1 MPERSHGDPRA
12 DQIRDLVQKLL
23 PPPPAGATSAT
34 SAPLEGDALDQ
45 ALEGLRAFVSEPSA
59 QRPSAAVERR
69 LNELLGMIVA
79 LVSFDYDKR
88 ASVSDQNDVY
98 DHFASGLN
106 MLAEELSSSTVSKDY
121 VNNIIESM
129 SDLLVVTDG
138 DAHIKTVNQAA
149 CDLLSHSRG
158 ELIARPI
165 EMLFTDLSAL
175 DLLKTGGI
183 RDQERDC
190 IAKGGRIVR
199 VSFSASVLRDKRGEA
214 LGLVCVARD
223 LTENKRL
230 EEERWRLRE
239 AVARQSIL
247 LEELSTPLIPI
258 TRAILVMPLIG
269 TVDERRATQMVDT
282 LLQGVVS
289 RRTEVA
295 IIDITGIRTMD
306 DQGVAGVLKAVQA
319 VRLVGAE
326 VFLTGIRP
334 EVARLLVAQ
343 GYDLSGIKTFGSLQ
357 NGIIHAMKRGRE
369 KPR

>member
-1 MPERSHGDPRA
+1 MAERSQGDPRA
-12 DQIRDLVQKLL
+12 AQIRDLVLKLL
-23 PPPPAGATSAT
+23 PPPAEGTE
-34 SAPLEGDALDQ
+34 SAPKEGDPLDQ
-45 ALEGLRAFVSEPSA
+45 ALESLRSLTSA
-59 QRPSAAVERR
+59 PPASRPPAVPERR
-69 LNELLGMIVA
+69 LNDLLGMIVA

-88 ASVSDQNDVY
+88 TPLSEQNDIY
-98 DHFASGLN
+98 DHFAAGLN

-129 SDLLVVTDG
+129 SDLLLVTDEE
-138 DAHIKTVNQAA
+138 AHIKTVNQAA
-149 CDLLSHSRG
+149 CDLLGHTRG

-165 EMLFTDLSAL
+165 EMLFTGIEAL
-175 DLLKTGGI
+175 DLLKTGGV

-190 IAKGGRIVR
+190 VAKGGRIVR
-199 VSFSASVLRDKRGEA
+199 VSFSASVLRDRRGA
-214 LGLVCVARD
+214 AQGLVCVARD

-258 TRAILVMPLIG
+258 TRNILVMPLIG

-306 DQGVAGVLKAVQA
+306 DPGVSGVLKAVQA

-334 EVARLLVAQ
+334 EVAQLLVAQ
-343 GYDLSGIKTFGSLQ
+343 GYDLSSIKTFGSLQ
-357 NGIIHAMKRGRE
+357 NGIIHAMKRGRL
-369 KPR
+369 KASPA